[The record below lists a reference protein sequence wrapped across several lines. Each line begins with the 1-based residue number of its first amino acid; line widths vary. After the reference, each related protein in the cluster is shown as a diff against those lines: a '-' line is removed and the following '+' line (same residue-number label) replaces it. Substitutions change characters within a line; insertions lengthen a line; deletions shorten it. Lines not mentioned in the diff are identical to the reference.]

1 MGPPRAVEILREG
14 FYRGADDGILLTD
27 RAFAGSDT
35 LATSYAISCAIRKL
49 KNVDMI
55 ICGRQAIDGDTA
67 QVGPQ
72 VAEKLGIPQI
82 TYAEEIVSLKEHTIQ
97 VKRRLERGIEIVE
110 SVLPVLITVNS
121 SAPRCRPRNAKRLM
135 KYKHAST
142 ISNRQ
147 ESNEDY
153 LATAIANTHLT
164 IKEWSVNNIDADPEQ
179 LGLGG
184 SPTKVKKV
192 DNIVFQSKE
201 SRTLDDFDEDIDGL
215 MNELIEAHIIG

>member
-1 MGPPRAVEILREG
+1 
-14 FYRGADDGILLTD
+14 
-27 RAFAGSDT
+27 
-35 LATSYAISCAIRKL
+35 
-49 KNVDMI
+49 
-55 ICGRQAIDGDTA
+55 
-67 QVGPQ
+67 
-72 VAEKLGIPQI
+72 
-82 TYAEEIVSLKEHTIQ
+82 
-97 VKRRLERGIEIVE
+97 
-110 SVLPVLITVNS
+110 
-121 SAPRCRPRNAKRLM
+121 M
-135 KYKHAST
+135 KYKHATT
-142 ISNRQ
+142 ISNHQ

-153 LATAIANTHLT
+153 LATATANTHLT